1 MTREERLDN
10 SGERIMLTC
19 ALWLM
24 AALLAGQQAE
34 VPAEVLIE
42 NVRIYDGT
50 GQEAQLGDVA
60 VHEGRISAVGHFKVV
75 GEPRRIDG
83 TGLIAAP
90 GFIDLHTHCDRGITE
105 EATRINKNYLTQG
118 VTTVVTGNCGA
129 GPWDV
134 GQFYDDVD
142 AGGAG
147 TNVAH
152 LIPHGAVR
160 TRVMGSAKRPPTP
173 EELQRMKELIAQG
186 MRSGAWG
193 ISTGLIYTP
202 GSYADIQELIALSRV
217 VGRYGGVYASHVRG
231 EGVTLLDS
239 VSEAIEI
246 GRRAELPVH
255 ISHFKASGEPA
266 WGLATAAIRMIEQ
279 ARAEDLAV
287 TADQYPYVASST
299 SLAAMVVPEAYRN
312 KDRLNEALADP
323 SQAAALRKTLT
334 ENLRQRSDGAA
345 LVIASYSPNRTW
357 HGRNLAE
364 LAKQQGCTV
373 EDLVLEIQKN
383 GGARM
388 VNFGM
393 QEEEVRQIMQQPF
406 VATASDGGT
415 CVPDDTVPHPRN
427 YGCFPRKI
435 GRYAIE
441 WDVVSLP
448 DAIRSATGLPA
459 DIFGMT
465 DRGYLRAGYVA
476 DIVVF
481 DPLTFRDQA
490 TYQQPHQYST
500 GVRYLLVNGRLAI
513 DDGQVTGQLQ
523 GRALRLESNR
533 ERTGGTIGI
542 SGRKWRE

>member
-1 MTREERLDN
+1 MR
-10 SGERIMLTC
+10 TC
-19 ALWLM
+19 AWWLM
-24 AALLAGQQAE
+24 VALLAGQEAG

-60 VHEGRISAVGHFKVV
+60 VHGGRIAAVGRFAVS

-90 GFIDLHTHCDRGITE
+90 GFIDLHTHCDRGITKE
-105 EATRINKNYLTQG
+105 PTRINKNYLTQG

-134 GQFYDDVD
+134 GKFLAEVD
-142 AGGAG
+142 GGGTG

-160 TRVMGSAKRPPTP
+160 SRVMGSAKRSPTP
-173 EELQRMKELIAQG
+173 EELERMKELVDQG

-202 GSYADIQELIALSRV
+202 GSYADIQELIELSRV
-217 VGRYGGVYASHVRG
+217 VSRHGGVYASHIRG

-239 VSEAIEI
+239 VGEAIEI
-246 GRRAELPVH
+246 GRRAGLPVH
-255 ISHFKASGEPA
+255 ISHFKASGKPA
-266 WGLATAAIRMIEQ
+266 WGLATAAIRLIEQ
-279 ARAEDLAV
+279 ARADGLRV

-299 SLAAMVVPEAYRN
+299 SLGAMVVPEAYRN
-312 KDRLNEALADP
+312 QDRLKEALADA
-323 SQAAALRKTLT
+323 SQAAALREALT
-334 ENLRQRSDGAA
+334 ENLRQRSDGDA

-357 HGRNLAE
+357 HGKNLAE
-364 LAKQQGCTV
+364 LAEEQGCTV
-373 EDLVLEIQKN
+373 EDLVLEIQQN

-415 CVPDDTVPHPRN
+415 CVPNETVPHPRN

-441 WDVVSLP
+441 WNVVSLP

-459 DIFGMT
+459 DTFGMK
-465 DRGYLRAGYVA
+465 DRGYLRENYVA

-481 DPLTFRDQA
+481 DPQTFRDQA
-490 TYQQPHQYST
+490 TFQQPHQYST
-500 GVRYLLVNGRLAI
+500 GVRYLLISGQLAI
-513 DDGQVTGQLQ
+513 DNGQVTGQLH
-523 GRALRLESNR
+523 GRALRLEASR
-533 ERTGGTIGI
+533 LAEPADATGAASPTI
-542 SGRKWRE
+542 SR